1 MEDETSWIS
10 AKMALTQLEVQ
21 FGGSAATKAMIA
33 DRMRD
38 GRLKCRAKE
47 TWISDAINTAT
58 AWRTGPVGEVIFDAE
73 IKPSVW
79 KASKRW
85 PADQSRWKWV
95 SSRFSVTRR
104 IRPSQRQMVVG
115 VSFKLSEIEALK
127 SGPVLPKSRKGI
139 GGAIAK
145 FEQRN
150 AAWIAAMRMLSND
163 ELQAFTS
170 QKALTDA
177 LLSEINEE
185 LTEKPVREMVRL
197 IAKEFC
203 PLIK

>member
-1 MEDETSWIS
+1 MEEETSWIS
-10 AKMALTQLEVQ
+10 AKAALTQLEVQ

-47 TWISDAINTAT
+47 IWISDAINTAT
-58 AWRTGPVGEVIFDAE
+58 AWRTGHVGVVILDAE

-85 PADQSRWKWV
+85 AADQSRWKWA

-104 IRPSQRQMVVG
+104 IKPGQRQMIVG
-115 VSFKLSEIEALK
+115 VRFMLSEIEALK
-127 SGPVLPKSRKGI
+127 SDPVPPKSRKGI
-139 GGAIAK
+139 GGATAK

-150 AAWIAAMRMLSND
+150 AAWIAAMRMLRND
-163 ELQAFTS
+163 QLQTFTS
-170 QKALTDA
+170 QQALTDA
-177 LLSEINEE
+177 LLSAINDE